1 MTSVVGESKR
11 VFTVMWNSTNRT
23 LGTKYNYSINLSGAP
38 WLAQHAQPKAY
49 LMFLSTVA
57 FWGGKATPT
66 TTRGTLYM
74 HIDGLTVT
82 NTMST
87 FGGGG
92 GSKPIFIIPLTSTQY
107 VDQNGVTK
115 QPIVVS
121 AFESPSIGITFVG
134 DDSQEV
140 TDLLDHA
147 IVLTLEPIYD

>member
-23 LGTKYNYSINLSGAP
+23 LGSKYNYRITLSGAP

-49 LMFLSTVA
+49 RMFLSTVA

-66 TTRGTLYM
+66 TTWGTLYM

-92 GSKPIFIIPLTSTQY
+92 GSKPVFIIPLTPTQY
-107 VDQNGVTK
+107 VDQNGITK

>member
-1 MTSVVGESKR
+1 MTAVVGESKR

-23 LGTKYNYSINLSGAP
+23 LGTKSNYRINLSGAP

-49 LMFLSTVA
+49 RMFLSTVA
-57 FWGGKATPT
+57 FWGGNATPT

-121 AFESPSIGITFVG
+121 AFESPSIGITFLG

>member
-49 LMFLSTVA
+49 RMFLSTVA

>member
-23 LGTKYNYSINLSGAP
+23 LGSKYNYRINLSGAP

-49 LMFLSTVA
+49 RMFLSTVA
-57 FWGGKATPT
+57 FWGGTATPT

-115 QPIVVS
+115 QPILVS